1 MQLLNGVSIYSATDL
16 NNFIE
21 CKRLTEL
28 EAIVTSGRLKRP
40 AADDEQAQLL
50 RDKGQQ
56 HEDAY
61 LAELEHRY
69 PGEVVRFP
77 RAGAGAEAYHEAEQR
92 TREAMCN
99 GARIIYQATFFDGTF
114 LGHADFLE
122 RVEVP
127 SDLGAWSYEAID
139 TKLALST
146 KPYFILQ
153 LCSYSEHLARL
164 QGRMPERGHVVFG
177 DRQRE
182 SYRLSDY
189 LAFYRSVKAR
199 FFSFAGDQS
208 RAELKEPAEYPFPC
222 GHCGICPWNETCE
235 GKREDDDHLS
245 IVAWMRR
252 DQIAKLESAGIT
264 TVRQFAQTELRP
276 KGMNAQS
283 FEKLRRQARLQ
294 IESRDLDAP
303 RWELLEHDPR
313 MGFGLLPEP
322 AEGDV
327 YFDMEGDP
335 MYEPGRGLEYL
346 FGCWLSGE
354 DEPFKTF
361 WGRDR
366 DEEKRG
372 FEDFID
378 FIIDRRR
385 RFPRMH
391 VYHYANYE
399 KAALR
404 RLAQEHDT
412 RIDEVDELLR
422 GEVLVDLYAVVRQ
435 AVIVGED
442 SYSIKKL
449 ERFYGLQRKT
459 DVKKGDQSIVMFERW
474 RVEGDNAILHDI
486 ENYNRDDCES
496 TALLHHWLLA
506 RRSDAEKQF
515 GITFPFRPVKAPN
528 DLCHDVPFDGCKS
541 CNNRLAKE
549 REEQQRSDLERKFLH
564 SIKAPSNDDE
574 YRSLNE
580 AQRARY
586 LLGRVLSY
594 HRREA
599 KPVYW
604 AFYDRCEHVDTLE
617 ELDKEAIG
625 GLVINADIPPYKFSP
640 RDRNLSYTYH
650 FPDQRHK
657 LDRGAVFDPFTREKA
672 GDIVQINDEANVL
685 ILKRSGDE
693 AAATQVTALI
703 PGFPIDTDA
712 QQAALMRIA
721 QSFDDGTLE
730 TQYRATYDLLAARD
744 PRVSGFTVLQPGKVT
759 AEAISA
765 VAQALDRSYLFLQG
779 PPGSGKSTIGSQ
791 VICDLLSAGK
801 RVGVMSSGHKAIHHL
816 LRKVENCMH
825 ERGTEFRGRYKCSE
839 SNPGSKYVSELET
852 SFITSLSDN
861 KRFAED
867 DYDLAGGT
875 AWLFAREE
883 LAGKFD
889 YLFIDEAGQVSL
901 ADALA
906 ISRCAENIVLLGDP
920 SQLAQVSLGSHAIHA
935 DDSVLQHLLGRVAT
949 VPPERGIFLDV
960 SYRMNP
966 AICGFISDAMYD
978 GRLAPGPKTHR
989 QTLHTPGLTGSGVRW
1004 LPIEHFGNGPSS
1016 LEEAE
1021 RIVAEIRLLRGG
1033 SWTNEYGVEQPI
1045 TDRDIIVVTPY
1056 NAQRKLIMRKLKEAG
1071 FEVPVGTVDKFQG
1084 QEAAIVFYS
1093 MATSSGDDLPR
1104 DMEFL
1109 FEPNRFNV
1117 AISRARA
1124 LSVLVCSPRLLDLPC
1139 RSAEQMA
1146 LLNLVCSYVE
1156 HVLNEDVAPLDN
1168 SLAS

>member
-1 MQLLNGVSIYSATDL
+1 MQLLDGVSIYSATDL
-16 NNFIE
+16 NNFTE
-21 CKRLTEL
+21 CRRLTEL
-28 EAIVTSGRLKRP
+28 ETIVAAGRLKRP
-40 AADDEQAQLL
+40 IADDEQAQLL

-61 LAELEHRY
+61 LAELEESY
-69 PGEVVRFP
+69 PGEVIRFP
-77 RAGAGAEAYHEAEQR
+77 RAGAGIEAYRQAEQR
-92 TREAMCN
+92 TLDAMRT
-99 GARIIYQATFFDGTF
+99 GARIIYQATFFDGSF

-127 SDLGAWSYEAID
+127 SDLGPWSYEAID

-153 LCSYSEHLARL
+153 LCNYSEHLARL
-164 QGRMPERGHVVFG
+164 QGRMPDRGHVVFG
-177 DRQRE
+177 NRQRE
-182 SYRLSDY
+182 SYRLKDY
-189 LAFYRSVKAR
+189 LAFYRNVKKR
-199 FFSFAGDQS
+199 FTVFAGTPT
-208 RAELKEPAEYPFPC
+208 RAQQEAPSEYPVPC

-235 GKREDDDHLS
+235 GQREADDHLS

-252 DQIAKLESAGIT
+252 DQTAKLESAGIA
-264 TVRQFAQTELRP
+264 TVRQLAQAEVRP
-276 KGMNAQS
+276 KEMHPES

-294 IESRDLDAP
+294 IESRDLQAP

-313 MGFGLLPEP
+313 LGFGLLPAP
-322 AEGDV
+322 AQGDV

-346 FGCWLSGE
+346 FGCWLPGE
-354 DEPFKTF
+354 VEPFKAF
-361 WGRDR
+361 WGLER

-372 FEDFID
+372 FENFVDFIVG
-378 FIIDRRR
+378 RRQR
-385 RFPRMH
+385 YPQMH

-412 RIDEVDELLR
+412 REDEVDELLR
-422 GEVLVDLYAVVRQ
+422 GEVLVDLYTVVRQ
-435 AVIVGED
+435 TLIIGED

-449 ERFYGLQRKT
+449 ERFYGMKRET
-459 DVKKGDQSIVMFERW
+459 EVKKGDQSIVMFERW
-474 RVEGDNAILHDI
+474 RVERDDAILKDI

-496 TALLHHWLLA
+496 TALLHQWLLA
-506 RRSDAEKQF
+506 RRSDAEKKF
-515 GITFPFRPVKAPN
+515 GSMLSFRPVKNKNEP
-528 DLCHDVPFDGCKS
+528 CHDVPFDQCKS
-541 CNNRLAKE
+541 CDKRFKKE
-549 REEQQRSDLERKFLH
+549 REEKQRSELERKLLN
-564 SIKAPSNDDE
+564 SVKTPSTDDE
-574 YRSLNE
+574 YRELSE
-580 AQRARY
+580 ARRARY
-586 LLGRVLSY
+586 LIGRALAY

-604 AFYDRCEHVDTLE
+604 AFFDRCENVDTLQ

-625 GLVINADIPPYKFSP
+625 GLELDVTIAPYKAGP
-640 RDRNLSYTYH
+640 RDRNLAYTYR

-657 LDRGAVFDPFTREKA
+657 LDRGSIDDPLTRDRA
-672 GDIVQINDEANVL
+672 GDILEIDDENNVL
-685 ILKRSGDE
+685 ILKRAGDLAS
-693 AAATQVTALI
+693 AAQIKALI
-703 PGFPIDTDA
+703 PGKPIDTDA
-712 QQAALMRIA
+712 QQTALAQIA

-730 TQYRATYDLLAARD
+730 NHHRATYDLLAARD
-744 PRVSGFTVLQPGKVT
+744 PRVSGIATLQPDHITANTVT
-759 AEAISA
+759 A
-765 VAQALDRSYLFLQG
+765 VTQALDRSYLFIQG

-791 VICDLLSAGK
+791 VISDLLSAGK

-816 LRKVENCMH
+816 LRKVERCMH
-825 ERGTEFRGRYKCSE
+825 DRGRTFRGLYKSSGSE
-839 SNPGSKYVSELET
+839 GSAYKSDLDVPL
-852 SFITSLSDN
+852 ITSVTEN
-861 KRFAED
+861 KHFSENE
-867 DYDLAGGT
+867 YELAGGT

-906 ISRCAENIVLLGDP
+906 ISRSAANIVLLGDP
-920 SQLAQVSLGSHAIHA
+920 SQLAQVSLGSHALHA
-935 DDSVLQHLLGRVAT
+935 DDSILQHLLGGETT
-949 VPPERGIFLDV
+949 VPPHRGIFLDV

-966 AICGFISDAMYD
+966 GICGFISDAMYD
-978 GRLAPGPKTHR
+978 SRLKAGPKTHR
-989 QTLHTPGLTGSGVRW
+989 QRLQTNGLTGSGVRW
-1004 LPIEHFGNGPSS
+1004 LPIEHTGNGPASV
-1016 LEEAE
+1016 EEAE
-1021 RIVAEIRLLRGG
+1021 RIVQEIRLLRGG
-1033 SWTNEYGVEQPI
+1033 SWTNEDGIEQPI

-1056 NAQRKLIMRKLKEAG
+1056 NAQRKLIARKLKDAG
-1071 FEVPVGTVDKFQG
+1071 FTVPVGTVDKFQG
-1084 QEAAIVFYS
+1084 QEAAVVFYS

-1139 RSAEQMA
+1139 RSAQQMA
-1146 LLNLVCSYVE
+1146 LLSLVCSYVE
-1156 HVLNEDVAPLDN
+1156 HVFESGKILEG